1 MVFAK
6 IRQTTK
12 LAKWSLFLQDNAMMV
27 TREIYEANIGQLVE
41 RFRVRER
48 EMKIMVEALSK
59 QEDKK
64 PPIEYAPNF
73 CSEVY

>member
-1 MVFAK
+1 
-6 IRQTTK
+6 
-12 LAKWSLFLQDNAMMV
+12 MMV

-48 EMKIMVEALSK
+48 EMKIMVEAVSK

-73 CSEVY
+73 CSEVH